1 MPFEKLT
8 KLNGTVIDANFGL
21 SSSNGTKRPAYNVF
35 KYMDTPQYAK
45 YTNSYLKTIGASSWK
60 SIIPGFSDKKLKA
73 MPNR

>member
-1 MPFEKLT
+1 MPFEELSPKLASM
-8 KLNGTVIDANFGL
+8 TVPFNLVSF
-21 SSSNGTKRPAYNVF
+21 SNGTKRPAYNVF